1 MNVTMWGE
9 RTHKYEETM
18 RSIQSGFKYFVS
30 GRVAFLEYSVRHLT
44 PHLGPLLVSPIDR
57 QFKHEIDS
65 TNLLDLRDW
74 KGLLD
79 YGIS

>member
-18 RSIQSGFKYFVS
+18 RSIQSGFKYFGS

-44 PHLGPLLVSPIDR
+44 PYEVRTPSCLPD
-57 QFKHEIDS
+57 
-65 TNLLDLRDW
+65 
-74 KGLLD
+74 
-79 YGIS
+79 